1 MLSVLIPTHNSE
13 NSLAQMLPPLV
24 RHAVSGLVSEVMIID
39 AGSDDATRRVADMAG
54 CTVIDARE
62 ADLPDL
68 VASVR
73 GAWLLV
79 LDPGTQLVGDWPEAI
94 EAHIGSPTGAAGA
107 ARFRVARDPN
117 APWWR
122 PWPGAGKGPFARGFL
137 ISKAQAVTLARPGMA
152 LADLPRGVAVRTL
165 AACLTPP
172 ASR

>member
-1 MLSVLIPTHNSE
+1 MLSVLIPTHNNEDSV
-13 NSLAQMLPPLV
+13 AQMLPPLV
-24 RHAVSGLVSEVMIID
+24 RHAVSGLVSEVTVID

-62 ADLPDL
+62 TDLPDL

-79 LDPGTQLVGDWPEAI
+79 LEPGTRLVGDWTEAV

-107 ARFRVARDPN
+107 ARFRVARNSN

-122 PWPGAGKGPFARGFL
+122 PWPRAGKRPFARGLL
-137 ISKAQAVTLARPGMA
+137 ISKEQAAAMARPGMA
-152 LADLPRGVAVRTL
+152 LADLPRGIAVRTL
-165 AACLTPP
+165 AARLTPP
-172 ASR
+172 ASG